1 MQRLIQIVLVVG
13 LLCGLWGCLVP
24 GFADEG
30 YPGYA
35 PYSYGLPVYVG
46 GYAPAFAVHRPWE
59 GHASEGHHTSFFHGA
74 AAGGRAAAAPGG
86 GGGHGG
92 GGRR

>member
-13 LLCGLWGCLVP
+13 LLCGLCGCLVP
-24 GFADEG
+24 GYADEG

-46 GYAPAFAVHRPWE
+46 GYAPVFAVHRPWE
-59 GHASEGHHTSFFHGA
+59 GHQGEGHHTSFHA
-74 AAGGRAAAAPGG
+74 EASGGHAAAPGG
-86 GGGHGG
+86 GGGRGG